1 MIVHNLHPKLHKLYM
16 ALPNHMIILNKQDAI
31 SIKKGSIPIGQ
42 GIVAN
47 RNASL
52 GIENK

>member
-1 MIVHNLHPKLHKLYM
+1 M
-16 ALPNHMIILNKQDAI
+16 ALPIHRLILNKQDAI
-31 SIKKGSIPIGQ
+31 GIKKGSIPIGQ

-52 GIENK
+52 GNENK